1 MKKRQKNIGFCF
13 KKLMYNKNI
22 RRNIIAALLN
32 IHPEEVEETTLLAT
46 ILRKQSAD
54 DKYGILDVR
63 VKLKNGVQMDFE
75 MQVIYLDYWENRS
88 VYYLS
93 KMCSEQLKEG
103 QGYEELQKCIQV
115 SILNHTFFEDDEEC
129 YRRIALC
136 DTKTGREYTDRLEM
150 HILELT
156 KIPPAE
162 EGESD
167 LLQWMRFL
175 GGKSREEF
183 KKMAEKKTCFEEAYD
198 VLDKLSADEIKRL
211 EYEARE
217 KAIKDYNTQM
227 WSAEN
232 RGLQKGREE
241 GREELIHSMLKVGLP
256 IEKIAEIAGMTET
269 EIREIECK

>member
-1 MKKRQKNIGFCF
+1 MKKRQKNVANQTSVMNQSNAVNQNYAINQTDGSERGRAQNNPDDKQDDFIMLPIVDFCF
-13 KKLMYNKNI
+13 KELMYNENI

-32 IHPEEVEETTLLAT
+32 IRPEEVEETTLLPT

-93 KMCSEQLKEG
+93 KMCAEQLKEG

-150 HILELT
+150 HIFNEVTTGRGRRIGSTAMDALS
-156 KIPPAE
+156 
-162 EGESD
+162 G
-167 LLQWMRFL
+167 W
-175 GGKSREEF
+175 
-183 KKMAEKKTCFEEAYD
+183 KK
-198 VLDKLSADEIKRL
+198 
-211 EYEARE
+211 
-217 KAIKDYNTQM
+217 Q
-227 WSAEN
+227 
-232 RGLQKGREE
+232 RG
-241 GREELIHSMLKVGLP
+241 I
-256 IEKIAEIAGMTET
+256 
-269 EIREIECK
+269 